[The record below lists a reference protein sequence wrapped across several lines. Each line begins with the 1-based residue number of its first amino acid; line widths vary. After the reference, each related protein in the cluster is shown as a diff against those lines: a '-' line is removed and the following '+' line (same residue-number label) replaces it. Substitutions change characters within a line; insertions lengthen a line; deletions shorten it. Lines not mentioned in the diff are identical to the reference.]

1 MKYPIIKNPVY
12 VDAKKTRIRM
22 TLVRENGIESLAE
35 FTVPANRER
44 GVNEY
49 WDRILDEFDE
59 KQMRDQRNRIEER
72 AKQNQE
78 FADKKRKAAIENDK
92 LKMLFDMKM
101 RCFSLP
107 FVSEASDEDK
117 AAVRRAPDPLMLNI
131 IIMHLAQKYITEKG
145 MSFIDLFDM
154 IDDLQFNK

>member
-107 FVSEASDEDK
+107 FVCGKLNHTKSK
-117 AAVRRAPDPLMLNI
+117 ANLNLKQYSIALLPLFRLI
-131 IIMHLAQKYITEKG
+131 YS
-145 MSFIDLFDM
+145 SFS
-154 IDDLQFNK
+154 